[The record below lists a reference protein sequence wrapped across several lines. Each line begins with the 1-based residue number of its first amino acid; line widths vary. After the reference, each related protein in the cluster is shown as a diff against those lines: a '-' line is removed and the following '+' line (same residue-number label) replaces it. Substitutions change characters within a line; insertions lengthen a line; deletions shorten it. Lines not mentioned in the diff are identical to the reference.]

1 MFNRKTHWQSIYQEK
16 SPTDVSWYQKEP
28 KLSLELILRTQ
39 IAKNEAIIDVGGGS
53 SVLVDYLY
61 KNDFTNLSVLDIS
74 ENALASSKKRLGNIA
89 TRIKWIEADITEFQ
103 SPHQFSLW
111 HDRAVFH
118 FLTEAPDRHLYVN
131 VLKNSLRAGGHLIIA
146 AFAIGG
152 ATKCSGLDIV
162 QYDVEKMIAELGED
176 FKLIAEKS
184 EIHITPANK
193 EQKFAYFYFTKKS
206 NDNLVIIV

>member
-1 MFNRKTHWQSIYQEK
+1 
-16 SPTDVSWYQKEP
+16 
-28 KLSLELILRTQ
+28 
-39 IAKNEAIIDVGGGS
+39 
-53 SVLVDYLY
+53 
-61 KNDFTNLSVLDIS
+61 
-74 ENALASSKKRLGNIA
+74 
-89 TRIKWIEADITEFQ
+89 
-103 SPHQFSLW
+103 
-111 HDRAVFH
+111 
-118 FLTEAPDRHLYVN
+118 
-131 VLKNSLRAGGHLIIA
+131 LKNSLRAGGHLIIA

>member
-1 MFNRKTHWQSIYQEK
+1 MFNRKTHWQNIYQEK
-16 SPTDVSWYQKEP
+16 SPSEVSWYQKQP

-39 IAKNEAIIDVGGGS
+39 IAKDEAIIDVGGGS

-74 ENALASSKKRLGNIA
+74 ENALASSKRRLGNLA
-89 TRIKWIEADITEFQ
+89 TQIEWIEADVTEFK

-118 FLTEAPDRHLYVN
+118 FLTEPSDRKLYVN
-131 VLKNSLRAGGHLIIA
+131 ALKNGLRAGGHLVIA

-152 ATKCSGLDIV
+152 ATKCSGLEIV
-162 QYDVEKMIAELGED
+162 QYDSETMIAELGED
-176 FKLIAEKS
+176 FKLIVERN
-184 EIHITPANK
+184 EIHVTPANK
-193 EQKFAYFYFTKKS
+193 EQKFSYFYFTKKS
-206 NDNLVIIV
+206 NEN

>member
-1 MFNRKTHWQSIYQEK
+1 MFNRKTHWQNIYQEK
-16 SPTDVSWYQKEP
+16 SASDVSWYQSEP
-28 KLSLELILRTQ
+28 KLSLEIILRTQ
-39 IAKNEAIIDVGGGS
+39 IAKDEAIIDVGGGA
-53 SVLVDYLY
+53 SVLVDYLC
-61 KNDFTNLSVLDIS
+61 NNNFTNLSVLDIS
-74 ENALASSKKRLGNIA
+74 ENALATAKRRVGDLA
-89 TRIKWIEADITEFQ
+89 TQIEWIEADITQFKP
-103 SPHQFSLW
+103 PHQFSLW

-118 FLTEAPDRHLYVN
+118 FLTEASDRQLYVN

-162 QYDVEKMIAELGED
+162 QYDSEKLIAELGED

-193 EQKFAYFYFTKKS
+193 EQKFSYFYFTKKS
-206 NDNLVIIV
+206 VP

>member
-89 TRIKWIEADITEFQ
+89 TRIKWIEAILLSFNHHI
-103 SPHQFSLW
+103 SSL
-111 HDRAVFH
+111 F
-118 FLTEAPDRHLYVN
+118 
-131 VLKNSLRAGGHLIIA
+131 GM
-146 AFAIGG
+146 IGLFFI
-152 ATKCSGLDIV
+152 S
-162 QYDVEKMIAELGED
+162 
-176 FKLIAEKS
+176 
-184 EIHITPANK
+184 
-193 EQKFAYFYFTKKS
+193 
-206 NDNLVIIV
+206 